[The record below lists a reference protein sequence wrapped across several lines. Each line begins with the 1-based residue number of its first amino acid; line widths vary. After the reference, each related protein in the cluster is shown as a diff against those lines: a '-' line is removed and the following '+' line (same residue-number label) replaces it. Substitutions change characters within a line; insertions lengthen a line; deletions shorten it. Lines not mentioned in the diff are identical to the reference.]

1 MAATREVFRQLMRE
15 LKLIYKTDNL
25 HNVPAYAYVESQF
38 RRFQVT
44 GEKECRGKEEAK
56 HMAQTYL
63 CLLKSVRL
71 QEELNAQYK
80 GKGERSIESSAR
92 MVGLALPQKPADLD
106 NTPPPR

>member
-1 MAATREVFRQLMRE
+1 M
-15 LKLIYKTDNL
+15 

-71 QEELNAQYK
+71 QEVMHKKIFWKLVPKAP
-80 GKGERSIESSAR
+80 GS
-92 MVGLALPQKPADLD
+92 DLIVL
-106 NTPPPR
+106 TTCIQEYCVKFLISKKL